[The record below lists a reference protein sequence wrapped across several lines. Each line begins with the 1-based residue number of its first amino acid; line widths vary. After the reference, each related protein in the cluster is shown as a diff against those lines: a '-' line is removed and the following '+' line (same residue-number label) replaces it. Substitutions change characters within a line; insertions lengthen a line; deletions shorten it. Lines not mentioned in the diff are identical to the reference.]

1 MKTPL
6 VRPRVG
12 VCVPL
17 ALSSSFKTNLKSTG
31 VARSGLWAPDK
42 IKYSE
47 SEAGAR
53 IGLACLAKPTLS
65 FQTPATQARIG
76 PDGVTRGAIGVVCTR
91 ARAQLVTGDPTG
103 SERGRFRRCG
113 ILPPSNPIRVQ
124 IYHPVGC

>member
-31 VARSGLWAPDK
+31 VARSGLWAPEK
-42 IKYSE
+42 IKFTE

-53 IGLACLAKPTLS
+53 KGLAFLAKPTLS

-76 PDGVTRGAIGVVCTR
+76 PDGVTRGTIGVVCTR
-91 ARAQLVTGDPTG
+91 ARGQLATGNPTG
-103 SERGRFRRCG
+103 SEWGRFGRCG